1 MRGHHLKPLTPAL
14 SLQGEG
20 EVKRVMIKQH
30 TITTPYM
37 VGDVHCYSTRIDGE
51 LVLFD
56 TGPPTDQAWQLLQTE
71 VDLSELRHV
80 FITHCHIDHWG
91 NADRLARETGATVYL
106 PQRDSDKITHHQLRI
121 RGMME
126 VMKAFGFD
134 QTYLDALRAE
144 IDSDSTFPPFPARY
158 QVVEESDVPQML
170 GIEVLACPG
179 HSQSDLVY
187 RVGDQAVTGDVLLR
201 GIFQS
206 PLLDIDLQSFSGR
219 FQNYHAYC
227 TSISNLVSLRD
238 CLVLPG
244 HRYNI
249 ESVDE
254 TILFYLRKLLG
265 RAATLKPFARDK
277 DIASLINRLFADRE
291 LPLFG
296 IYLKASEI
304 IFMQD
309 LIAEPELLR
318 QALESAGLFAALSE
332 EYHHL

>member
-1 MRGHHLKPLTPAL
+1 
-14 SLQGEG
+14 
-20 EVKRVMIKQH
+20 MIKQH

-37 VGDVHCYSTRIDGE
+37 VGDVHFYSTRIDGE

-56 TGPPTDQAWQLLQTE
+56 TGPPTDKAWQLLKTE
-71 VDLSELRHV
+71 IDLSDLRHV

-91 NADRLARETGATVYL
+91 NATRLARETGATVYL

-121 RGMME
+121 QGMME
-126 VMKAFGFD
+126 VMQGFGFD
-134 QTYLDALRAE
+134 PIYLDALRSE
-144 IDSDSTFPPFPARY
+144 IDSDSTFPPFPANY
-158 QVVEESDVPQML
+158 QVVEESEVPQRL
-170 GIEVLACPG
+170 GIEVLPCPG

-227 TSISNLVSLRD
+227 TSMTNLVALRD
-238 CLVLPG
+238 CQVLPG

-249 ESVDE
+249 ESVDQ
-254 TILFYLRKLLG
+254 TILFYLRKLLS
-265 RAATLKPFARDK
+265 RAVTLKPFARDK
-277 DIASLINRLFADRE
+277 DVASLIEQLFANRD
-291 LPLFG
+291 LALFG

-309 LIAEPELLR
+309 LLAEPELLR
-318 QALESAGLFAALSE
+318 QALENAGLFAALSD
-332 EYHHL
+332 EYNSL